1 MQIRIRTRVQ
11 KYKKLHKNSCTDNM
25 NKRKRKRELA
35 QFRIDDANK
44 FQFTV
49 LFPRWKYSNENDNAV
64 FEK

>member
-1 MQIRIRTRVQ
+1 
-11 KYKKLHKNSCTDNM
+11 M
-25 NKRKRKRELA
+25 NKTKRKRELE
-35 QFRIDDANK
+35 QFRIDDDNK